1 MEANDNITSHARRQR
16 ESRARLTLEQ
26 QQQYRERDAELHRTA
41 RAGFSVEQLQQHRER
56 NTDQMRAARS
66 RFSEEQQQ
74 QHRQQDADQHRI
86 ARDKL
91 SEEQQ
96 HQHHQQNAEQ
106 HRIARDKLTSEQLGE
121 IKLQDAAQHKAAWD
135 ALTQEQRKH
144 KLQQQMIRRRRN
156 SRNALR
162 SQDSLVNDHGEYL
175 SLYMMTRPS
184 AAQLA
189 NHEQCPVRAQL
200 LFYENASSPLQQ
212 SMENMIELST
222 VKGRYDFEL
231 RRRDTQMINKITGLW
246 YESHTIKSE
255 RLAKSLLPITKHVY
269 GEKASPTLRVEEVL
283 AKILKRYVK
292 ILTHGNSCNIFET
305 DGTNDNVYEFLGY
318 DNDEDNCVIS
328 GPIHPHHQS
337 CLVCRGD
344 GSLDPILHVSKTVV
358 VPEVGCPVI
367 CCGLQIATYLN
378 GELGEVIS
386 YQHNNTGLR
395 LEVCFEN
402 NDFISKMV
410 KLENIQI
417 ATELPGEGGVTD

>member
-1 MEANDNITSHARRQR
+1 MNNSTENNNITSHARRQR
-16 ESRARLTLEQ
+16 ESRARRTLEQ
-26 QQQYRERDAELHRTA
+26 H
-41 RAGFSVEQLQQHRER
+41 QQHREQ
-56 NTDQMRAARS
+56 NTDQMRAARARLS
-66 RFSEEQQQ
+66 VEQQQQHREQDAHQHQTARERLSEEQQQ
-74 QHRQQDADQHRI
+74 Q
-86 ARDKL
+86 
-91 SEEQQ
+91 
-96 HQHHQQNAEQ
+96 
-106 HRIARDKLTSEQLGE
+106 
-121 IKLQDAAQHKAAWD
+121 IKLQNAAQHKAAWD
-135 ALTQEQRKH
+135 ALTEEQRKH

-156 SRNALR
+156 SRNALKN
-162 SQDSLVNDHGEYL
+162 QDSLVNDHGEYL

-189 NHEQCPVRAQL
+189 NHDQCAVRAQL

-222 VKGRYDFEL
+222 VKGRQDFEL
-231 RRRDTQMINKITGLW
+231 RRRDTLMINKITGLW
-246 YESHTIKSE
+246 YESHGIQSE
-255 RLAKSLLPITKHVY
+255 RLAKSLLPITKHFY

-305 DGTNDNVYEFLGY
+305 DGTNDNVYEFLRY
-318 DNDEDNCVIS
+318 DNDEDNCVIY

-386 YQHNNTGLR
+386 YQHNITGLR

-402 NDFISKMV
+402 NDFLSKMV
-410 KLENIQI
+410 KLENVQI
-417 ATELPGEGGVTD
+417 ATDLPGEGGVTTLTGLTD

>member
-1 MEANDNITSHARRQR
+1 MESKNNMTSNARRIR
-16 ESRARLTLEQ
+16 ESRAKLTLEQ
-26 QQQYRERDAELHRTA
+26 QQKYRERDAELHRTA
-41 RAGFSVEQLQQHRER
+41 RAGFSV
-56 NTDQMRAARS
+56 D
-66 RFSEEQQQ
+66 QQQ
-74 QHRQQDADQHRI
+74 QYRE
-86 ARDKL
+86 RD
-91 SEEQQ
+91 
-96 HQHHQQNAEQ
+96 AEQ

-135 ALTQEQRKH
+135 ALTDEQRKQ

-156 SRNALR
+156 SHNALR
-162 SQDSLVNDHGEYL
+162 SQDSLVNDNGEYL

-200 LFYENASSPLQQ
+200 LFYENASSPLHQ

-222 VKGRYDFEL
+222 VKGRQDFEL
-231 RRRDTQMINKITGLW
+231 RRRDTQTINKITGLW

-255 RLAKSLLPITKHVY
+255 RLAKSLLPLTKNVY

-305 DGTNDNVYEFLGY
+305 DDGANDNVYEFLGY

-344 GSLDPILHVSKTVV
+344 GSLDPILHVAKTVV

-386 YQHNNTGLR
+386 YQHNITGLR

-402 NDFISKMV
+402 NYFLSKMV
-410 KLENIQI
+410 KLENVQI
-417 ATELPGEGGVTD
+417 SKDLPEEGGVTTLTGLTD